1 MILSNAVLYTWSWFI
16 WFLYNIEHHLQW
28 NIYSI
33 QSVIRSVNFWYRKHT
48 IKGWGAIFIMWCV
61 MFMMYNIWCMICF
74 SHYIYIYL
82 HQTCTVDSKFDSW
95 MKKTTIIV
103 IPRPRMRCSCDNVCK
118 TLWLLGFRETSNG
131 HWIYW
136 IKDSVEFACSLV
148 LDSLMRSDASFKG
161 MSGQQV
167 TTRWQFESIA
177 GWASQAF
184 NHMVYSLQSKA
195 KWDGSRLYTWT
206 WIEIWRQMEMKG
218 GLSQT
223 NIHQL
228 IRHTLYKSVHMYVY
242 NVESA
247 SMYCFVW
254 LDASEI
260 SMWIL
265 GSFALWRPLKAYNV
279 TSLILRHR
287 METEKSVWSCDVD
300 SVSR

>member
-1 MILSNAVLYTWSWFI
+1 M
-16 WFLYNIEHHLQW
+16 
-28 NIYSI
+28 
-33 QSVIRSVNFWYRKHT
+33 
-48 IKGWGAIFIMWCV
+48 
-61 MFMMYNIWCMICF
+61 
-74 SHYIYIYL
+74 
-82 HQTCTVDSKFDSW
+82 
-95 MKKTTIIV
+95 
-103 IPRPRMRCSCDNVCK
+103 IPRPRMSCSCDNVCK